1 MRGRGRARPLPRG
14 NAAADLLVCFPPRA
28 HLTLMPKPICSPAR
42 GAIDQSSR
50 RHHPKAANRGQSS
63 PLFRSKSRPPAAEI
77 AEPTSPKVTC
87 AGQVKIK
94 SKQGSCTK
102 NWQSVMEEI
111 EKIHGGKKAR
121 KGSSNWIHGFGFKK
135 DVINFMACL
144 RGLRFNMRCFSSFP
158 GAVGDSD
165 SSVDEEEEEGE
176 DGHEDYLHQNQEDAV
191 EHQPGDHSRAVF
203 SKWLM
208 ILQENQH
215 KGAAKDEEGEVG
227 SGSCTEG
234 SFPPKNALL
243 LMRCRS
249 APAKTWLEEKQEEE
263 DEEVKGEEEKK
274 QQMVALK
281 EDKDEKENFILK
293 NYAPDF
299 VKMSTDIV
307 KETWVVGRSDPFSR
321 SRSWK

>member
-1 MRGRGRARPLPRG
+1 
-14 NAAADLLVCFPPRA
+14 
-28 HLTLMPKPICSPAR
+28 MPKPICSPAR
-42 GAIDQSSR
+42 GATDQSSR
-50 RHHPKAANRGQSS
+50 RHHPKATNRGQSS
-63 PLFRSKSRPPAAEI
+63 PLFRSKSRPPAAAEI

-121 KGSSNWIHGFGFKK
+121 KGSSNWIHGLGFKK

-176 DGHEDYLHQNQEDAV
+176 DGQEDYLHQNQEDAV
-191 EHQPGDHSRAVF
+191 EHQPADHSRAVF

-215 KGAAKDEEGEVG
+215 KGLAKDEGEVG
-227 SGSCTEG
+227 GGSCTEG
-234 SFPPKNALL
+234 SLPPKNALL

-249 APAKTWLEEKQEEE
+249 APAKSWLEENQEEE
-263 DEEVKGEEEKK
+263 EAEKVEEEKK
-274 QQMVALK
+274 QQEVVLK

-299 VKMSTDIV
+299 LKMSTDIV
-307 KETWVVGRSDPFSR
+307 KETWVVGRSEPFSR